1 MNLPPLSQPSIP
13 LAERAGREQMPLDAS
28 SRCASPAV
36 RALLRYVR
44 VTARTR
50 ILRVP
55 SGPVHMPISAD
66 HMGLQRL
73 ENRSPGFQNR
83 RATYL
88 RSGEPVEQL
97 TGTRRQEAF
106 RRCIRETRGN
116 PLQL

>member
-1 MNLPPLSQPSIP
+1 
-13 LAERAGREQMPLDAS
+13 MPLDAS

-44 VTARTR
+44 VTAR

-55 SGPVHMPISAD
+55 SGPVHMPKSAD

-106 RRCIRETRGN
+106 RRCVSVKLGGTLCSCEGRPGAGEVHRLGERR
-116 PLQL
+116 